1 MDPLLRGGKLGWAG
15 DLRGLEGRANF
26 GHGGHSSPSLMPI
39 QRPPIAPRQQKISHV
54 EIYWKTV
61 TYRTLA
67 LYMCLILAVVAAIL
81 YLIYPEAF
89 ANAMARISKA
99 VGAGAAQSAD
109 LTAKQAK
116 FVNLDGRVQVKKVN
130 SVQWVSAD
138 YRMTLDKGDLIQTGA
153 DGAARITF
161 ADSTTYT
168 VQSDTLVTVEENSV
182 GRDSETRVAM
192 HISSGAVDLTT
203 GTWDSPKSKAEV
215 SFSNAVASVKQN
227 SRAAVRSDPTTR
239 EAEITVSAG
248 AAEVETTDGRQH
260 VEIGRWERVTVPAAG
275 GAVVKSNVLAP
286 PDLAGPL
293 NLQPLIVPD
302 PKHAPVHF
310 EWKPVPEAIGYE
322 LRVSTTSMFSR
333 IVEDRKVAGTSVEIT
348 GLDPGDY
355 FWDVVATDAQKRVS
369 APSDTFKFTLATQ
382 GRGQEMLLE
391 VGSTELHGNV
401 VEISGRTEPGA
412 ALIIN
417 GEPVADIRSDGTF
430 KYFTAPLSRGD
441 QTIVMTG
448 QNRRGGTAI
457 KRVEIV
463 VP

>member
-1 MDPLLRGGKLGWAG
+1 
-15 DLRGLEGRANF
+15 
-26 GHGGHSSPSLMPI
+26 MPT
-39 QRPPIAPRQQKISHV
+39 QRPPAAPRQPKISPV

-61 TYRTLA
+61 TYRTVA
-67 LYMCLILAVVAAIL
+67 LYICLILAVVTAIL
-81 YLIYPEAF
+81 YLIYPETF
-89 ANAMARISKA
+89 SSGMARISKA
-99 VGAGAAQSAD
+99 VGAGAAQGAD
-109 LTAKQAK
+109 LTPKQAK

-138 YRMTLDKGDLIQTGA
+138 YRMTLDKGDLIQTGG

-161 ADSTTYT
+161 ADGTTYT
-168 VQSDTLVTVEENSV
+168 VQADTLVTVEENSV

-203 GTWDSPKSKAEV
+203 GSWDSPKSKAEV

-227 SRAAVRSDPTTR
+227 SRAAVRSDPTTSQ
-239 EAEITVSAG
+239 AEITVSAG
-248 AAEVETTDGRQH
+248 AAELATTDGRQH

-275 GAVVKSNVLAP
+275 GAVVKTNVLAP

-310 EWKPVPEAIGYE
+310 EWKPVSEAISYE

-382 GRGQEMLLE
+382 GKGQDMLLE
-391 VGSTELHGNV
+391 VGSTALHGNV

-430 KYFTAPLSRGD
+430 KYFTAPLARGD